1 MEKEKKYY
9 FSVVVAKIEKEKEK
23 FENIFLTQFS
33 KKIAPI
39 SSERLVALRKEASLS
54 EIQPLCSI

>member
-23 FENIFLTQFS
+23 YESIFLTQFS
-33 KKIAPI
+33 KKIAAVAND
-39 SSERLVALRKEASLS
+39 RLAALRK
-54 EIQPLCSI
+54 

>member
-23 FENIFLTQFS
+23 YENIFLTQFS
-33 KKIAPI
+33 KKIAAI
-39 SSERLVALRKEASLS
+39 SNERLSSLRK
-54 EIQPLCSI
+54 

>member
-23 FENIFLTQFS
+23 YENIFLTQFS
-33 KKIAPI
+33 KKIAAV
-39 SSERLVALRKEASLS
+39 SSERLAALRK
-54 EIQPLCSI
+54 